1 MEKEVDVITLCKRLI
16 ELTKQEKCVWKDT
29 SENCRYKLNLKN
41 GTIEIY
47 HYTPEKM
54 NFMEHDY
61 YEVSLFDNGQFR
73 YATYKEE
80 SSYSEMYKI
89 FGTLYNEVRELLE
102 KRRRRKIA
110 LLFDELEDSEDKK

>member
-47 HYTPEKM
+47 HFTPEPLH
-54 NFMEHDY
+54 FMEHDY
-61 YEVSLFDNGQFR
+61 YEVSLFDNSQFP
-73 YATYKEE
+73 YKDE
-80 SSYSEMYKI
+80 SSIGEMYKI

-110 LLFDELEDSEDKK
+110 ILFDELGNSEDKK